1 MNNKNF
7 NVCFDL
13 GSSKIRAAAFNISD
27 IKNSF
32 YLESFCN
39 SNFNTKNSD
48 YLNLESEIEKI
59 TLNLEKKTNEYLDSI
74 NLMIDTPEMF
84 SVSLSLSK
92 NFDNVKLKK
101 EDVQFLIQDAKQQ
114 ISKNYPDYNIMHIII
129 KNYKINNENFDF
141 LSTEIDCNILSID
154 IIFICIPKKII
165 GDLKKIFSKF
175 DVSIHQIFCSSYAK
189 SLSYRENFKHNENV
203 AFIDM
208 GYNKTSINY
217 YDKNNFIFFHT
228 LPIGGNH
235 ITKDLSKILNIDL
248 VIAEQIKL
256 HFDTD
261 KKILIEHNISLDLIR
276 KIIFAR
282 IEEILELSIKSI
294 GLNEDLVAINEF
306 RLIVMGEG
314 SKILDNKFKDK
325 ISFSK
330 KIDLLEETNLG
341 ICESALRISEGT
353 NKKEVVIIPK
363 KQTNVRFFEKLFHFF
378 N

>member
-1 MNNKNF
+1 
-7 NVCFDL
+7 
-13 GSSKIRAAAFNISD
+13 
-27 IKNSF
+27 
-32 YLESFCN
+32 
-39 SNFNTKNSD
+39 
-48 YLNLESEIEKI
+48 
-59 TLNLEKKTNEYLDSI
+59 
-74 NLMIDTPEMF
+74 
-84 SVSLSLSK
+84 
-92 NFDNVKLKK
+92 
-101 EDVQFLIQDAKQQ
+101 
-114 ISKNYPDYNIMHIII
+114 
-129 KNYKINNENFDF
+129 
-141 LSTEIDCNILSID
+141 
-154 IIFICIPKKII
+154 
-165 GDLKKIFSKF
+165 
-175 DVSIHQIFCSSYAK
+175 
-189 SLSYRENFKHNENV
+189 
-203 AFIDM
+203 M

-363 KQTNVRFFEKLFHFF
+363 KQTNVGFFEKLFHFF